1 MPDRQDD
8 LNPSSDLAPFADAL
22 KRLAPQPAHLSRDAL
37 LFEAGKASAH
47 SRIPAWVWPSAT
59 AFFAA
64 ISIVLAGFAA
74 TPSTPHIEYV
84 NVNVSQPM
92 PDRPPSTDSI
102 DLTEAPKAAKPR
114 SAEDQERTR
123 MLQVRRDVLR
133 FGVDMLPE
141 PKATRQGPSQEVA
154 AREVAVWLNLPPGTF
169 TSHRAQPKNPDPEE
183 DDK

>member
-47 SRIPAWVWPSAT
+47 SRIPVWVWPSAT
-59 AFFAA
+59 ALFAA
-64 ISIVLAGFAA
+64 LSVVLAGFAA
-74 TPSTPHIEYV
+74 MPSPARVEYV
-84 NVNVSQPM
+84 YVQVPQPM
-92 PDRPPSTDSI
+92 PDRPSVDSI
-102 DLTEAPKAAKPR
+102 DLEPPPKAAR
-114 SAEDQERTR
+114 TQSAEELERMR

-141 PKATRQGPSQEVA
+141 PKPTRRGPPDQIAAHEVA
-154 AREVAVWLNLPPGTF
+154 AWLNIPPGTF
-169 TSHRAQPKNPDPEE
+169 TSHRAQPKKPDPEE